1 MYTPHK
7 YKTLYLTKNEPMKNL
22 FSVEGKV
29 VVMTGACGVLGATIV
44 KHFAEQG
51 SKVVLLDLERMR
63 EVGEKLV
70 AEIKQAGSEACFFAT
85 DVLNREVLEQNYE
98 QIMATYGTIDVL
110 LNAAGGN
117 MARATVQPD
126 QTIFD
131 LDVEAVKLCTE
142 LNLFGTIYPTM
153 VFARAMVEKKCGS
166 IINFASESALR
177 PLTRVAGYG
186 VAKAA
191 VVNWTKYLCGELA
204 LKFGSGLRVN
214 AIAPGFL
221 LTNQNRTLLTNPD
234 GSLTPRSHTIL
245 GHTPFGRFLEPEEL
259 VGTLQ
264 WLASEASK
272 AVTGTLTVIDGGFDA
287 FSI

>member
-63 EVGEKLV
+63 EAGEKLV
-70 AEIKQAGSEACFFAT
+70 AEIKQAGGEACFFAT

-98 QIMATYGTIDVL
+98 QIMAAYGTIDVL

-166 IINFASESALR
+166 IINFAS
-177 PLTRVAGYG
+177 
-186 VAKAA
+186 
-191 VVNWTKYLCGELA
+191 
-204 LKFGSGLRVN
+204 
-214 AIAPGFL
+214 
-221 LTNQNRTLLTNPD
+221 
-234 GSLTPRSHTIL
+234 
-245 GHTPFGRFLEPEEL
+245 
-259 VGTLQ
+259 
-264 WLASEASK
+264 
-272 AVTGTLTVIDGGFDA
+272 
-287 FSI
+287 